1 MRILLLFGLFGSSL
15 LFSQQ
20 ESCDLKKSEWI
31 EAKTV
36 DKNDILCVAKNSG
49 KPNTV
54 FYTLASWCV
63 PCIQHLPDALALEKE
78 YNTDVYV
85 VLVEG
90 EDDRKINNAIKIVK
104 SRSEDAKILVLKNTA
119 FPGGV
124 KKRNRAFAEQM
135 TPPQLEMIPDFSK
148 FIVVNHQ
155 GEVKMVTNW
164 KDYRKPDK
172 KTTENVQQM
181 LAHTVIPLIK

>member
-1 MRILLLFGLFGSSL
+1 MRILLLFCLFGSAFLSA
-15 LFSQQ
+15 QQ
-20 ESCDLKKSEWI
+20 ENCSLKKSEFI
-31 EAKTV
+31 EATAV
-36 DKNDILCVAKNSG
+36 DKNDILCIAKNSG

-63 PCIQHLPDALALEKE
+63 PCIEHLPDALQLEKD
-78 YNTDVYV
+78 YNTSVYI

-90 EDDRKINNAIKIVK
+90 EDDRKINRAMSIVK
-104 SRSEDAKILVLKNTA
+104 SRSADAKILVLKNKN

-135 TPPQLEMIPDFSK
+135 TPPQFEMIPDFSK
-148 FIVVNHQ
+148 FMVVNNQ

-164 KDYRKPDK
+164 KDYKKLDK

-181 LAHTVIPLIK
+181 LAHTVIPIIK